1 MAIEK
6 MVLVT
11 LSGNVEEINVAALSC
26 AKLKAFHPEKAS
38 DLKEYT
44 KEYDFDENSSSDDF
58 ASEIKEIAEKYNIT
72 LGEQRQE
79 EYINE
84 KQESERKKQ
93 LISNFLRSNPYVELY
108 QCLLAISEMCNCKFK
123 YKYSESFDL
132 DTADLEE
139 RVTYLYN
146 EISVLFGA
154 KKELEKK
161 ENELSHIVSQMSHL
175 TGMDILL
182 DELFGCQMFK
192 VRFGYMPHES
202 YLKLKYY
209 QDKPFVCFSYDNDG
223 RYDWCLYM
231 VPRGVHKETDNI
243 FKALYF
249 ERIIVPGYDKS
260 EKFTADVVLQ
270 EAKEELSKVSAKIKE
285 LNVKIDSL
293 VKENLEFLQQA
304 YCKVKFLKKCLELKQ
319 YASVVKDRFY
329 LVGFVPRKSV
339 ALLEEMLVRTEVD
352 MIVKDAADED
362 RLQTPVKL
370 KNGQWFKAFE
380 SLMGMYGLPNYG
392 SFDPTKFFT
401 VVYMLLFGIMF
412 GDLGQGLVISLIGAL
427 LYKFKKVSLGK
438 VMAQI
443 GLCSAFFGFLYCS
456 VFGNEEILVPVHNKL
471 FGSNGPLI
479 AVGSSEMTLKILFA
493 AVVIGVVLLITS
505 IVLNI
510 ITNIRQGNWV
520 ETFFS
525 QKCIAGLV
533 FYCSLILLVVAKFI
547 PDFNVDVKLLVWL
560 GILLPIILI
569 FLKEFMAHSVREK
582 KFGVEDGIGNYILL
596 NAFELIEIAL
606 SFISNTLSFL
616 RIGGFILSHAGL
628 MLTISII
635 SRMFPNS
642 SVIIA
647 IFGNA
652 LVIALEGLIVGVQ
665 VLRLEFYELFSRFFD
680 GGGKQFEP
688 FGVEV

>member
-1 MAIEK
+1 MA
-6 MVLVT
+6 LVT

-44 KEYDFDENSSSDDF
+44 KEYDFDENNSSDDF

-93 LISNFLRSNPYVELY
+93 LISNFLRSNPYAELY

-132 DTADLEE
+132 DTADLEA
-139 RVTYLYN
+139 RVASLYN
-146 EISVLFGA
+146 EISMLFKA
-154 KKELEKK
+154 KKEREKK

-270 EAKEELSKVSAKIKE
+270 EAKEELSKVSAEIEE
-285 LNVKIDSL
+285 LNVKIEGL

-319 YASVVKDRFY
+319 YASVVRDRFY

-438 VMAQI
+438 VMAQV

-456 VFGNEEILVPVHNKL
+456 VFGNEEILVPMHNKL

-547 PDFNVDVKLLVWL
+547 PDFNIDIRLLVWF

-582 KFGVEDGIGNYILL
+582 KFAIEDGVGNYILL
-596 NAFELIEIAL
+596 NAFELMEIAL

>member
-1 MAIEK
+1 

-11 LSGNVEEINVAALSC
+11 LSGNIEEINVAALSC
-26 AKLKAFHPEKAS
+26 SKLKAFHPEKAS

-44 KEYDFDENSSSDDF
+44 KEYDFDENDSSADF

-72 LGEQRQE
+72 LGEQKQE
-79 EYINE
+79 EYIGE

-93 LISNFLRSNPYVELY
+93 LISNFLRSNPYAELY

-132 DTADLEE
+132 NTADLET
-139 RVTYLYN
+139 RVTSLYN
-146 EISVLFGA
+146 EISVLFEA
-154 KKELEKK
+154 KKEQEKQ

-209 QDKPFVCFSYDNDG
+209 EDKPFVCFSYDNDG

-270 EAKEELSKVSAKIKE
+270 EAKEELSKVSAEIKE
-285 LNVKIDSL
+285 LNVKIEGL
-293 VKENLEFLQQA
+293 VKENLGFLQQA

-319 YASVVKDRFY
+319 YASVVRDRFY

-339 ALLEEMLVRTEVD
+339 ALLEEMLVGTEVD

-370 KNGQWFKAFE
+370 KNGKWFKAFE

-412 GDLGQGLVISLIGAL
+412 GDLGQGLVISLIGTL

-471 FGSNGPLI
+471 FGSDGPLI

-547 PDFNVDVKLLVWL
+547 PDFNVDVKLLVWF

-582 KFGVEDGIGNYILL
+582 KFGVEDGVGNYILL

>member
-6 MVLVT
+6 MVLVS
-11 LSGNVEEINVAALSC
+11 LSGNVEKIDIAALNC

-44 KEYDFDENSSSDDF
+44 KEYDFDYNDGSDDF
-58 ASEIKEIAEKYNIT
+58 AYEIKEIAKKYNIS
-72 LGEQRQE
+72 LGEQKQE
-79 EYINE
+79 EYIDE
-84 KQESERKKQ
+84 QQGSERKKQ
-93 LISNFLRSNPYVELY
+93 LISNFLKSNPYAELY
-108 QCLLAISEMCNCKFK
+108 QCLLAISKMCGYTFK
-123 YKYSESFDL
+123 YEYSDSFDL
-132 DTADLEE
+132 NTADLEA
-139 RVTYLYN
+139 RVTSLYS
-146 EISVLFGA
+146 EMSALFET
-154 KKELEKK
+154 KKEREKK
-161 ENELSHIVSQMSHL
+161 KNELSHIVSQMSHL
-175 TGMDILL
+175 AGMDILL

-270 EAKEELSKVSAKIKE
+270 EAKEELSKVNAEIAELNAKIEALAKA
-285 LNVKIDSL
+285 NI
-293 VKENLEFLQQA
+293 EFLQQA

-319 YASVVKDRFY
+319 YASVVRDRFY
-329 LVGFVPRKSV
+329 LVGFVPQQK
-339 ALLEEMLVRTEVD
+339 AFLLEQMLAGTQINMV
-352 MIVKDAADED
+352 IKDAADEE

-370 KNGQWFKAFE
+370 KNGRWFKAFE

-412 GDLGQGLVISLIGAL
+412 GDLGQGLVISLIGTL
-427 LYKFKKVSLGK
+427 LYRFKKMSLGK
-438 VMAQI
+438 VMAQV
-443 GLCSAFFGFLYCS
+443 GLSSAFFGFLYCS
-456 VFGNEEILVPVHNKL
+456 VFGNEEVLVPVHNKL
-471 FGSNGPLI
+471 FGSDGPLI
-479 AVGSSEMTLKILFA
+479 AVGRSEMTLKILFA
-493 AVVIGVVLLITS
+493 AVV
-505 IVLNI
+505 
-510 ITNIRQGNWV
+510 
-520 ETFFS
+520 
-525 QKCIAGLV
+525 
-533 FYCSLILLVVAKFI
+533 KFT
-547 PDFNVDVKLLVWL
+547 PDFNINVRLLVWL
-560 GILLPIILI
+560 GIILPIILI
-569 FLKEFMAHSVREK
+569 FVKEFIAHSIREK
-582 KFGVEDGIGNYILL
+582 KIAVEDGAVNYILL
-596 NAFELIEIAL
+596 NAFELMEIVL

-647 IFGNA
+647 ILGNA

>member
-1 MAIEK
+1 

-11 LSGNVEEINVAALSC
+11 LSGNVEEINVAALNC
-26 AKLKAFHPEKAS
+26 AKIKAFHPEKAS

-44 KEYDFDENSSSDDF
+44 KEYDFDENSGSDDF

-93 LISNFLRSNPYVELY
+93 LISNFLRSNPYAELY

-139 RVTYLYN
+139 QVTYLYN

-285 LNVKIDSL
+285 LNVKIEGL

-319 YASVVKDRFY
+319 YASVVRDRFY

-339 ALLEEMLVRTEVD
+339 ALLEEMLAKTEVD

-471 FGSNGPLI
+471 FGSDGPLI
-479 AVGSSEMTLKILFA
+479 AVGSSEMTLKILFV

-547 PDFNVDVKLLVWL
+547 PDFNVDIKLLVWF

-569 FLKEFMAHSVREK
+569 FLKEFMAYSVREK
-582 KFGVEDGIGNYILL
+582 KFGVEDGVGNYILL

>member
-1 MAIEK
+1 

-11 LSGNVEEINVAALSC
+11 LSGSVEEINAAALSC

-44 KEYDFDENSSSDDF
+44 KEYDFDENDNSDDF
-58 ASEIKEIAEKYNIT
+58 AHEIKEIAEKYNIT
-72 LGEQRQE
+72 LGEQKQE
-79 EYINE
+79 KYINE

-93 LISNFLRSNPYVELY
+93 LISNFLRSNPYAELY
-108 QCLLAISEMCNCKFK
+108 QCLLAISEMCGCKFK

-132 DTADLEE
+132 NTADLEE
-139 RVTYLYN
+139 RVTSLYN
-146 EISVLFGA
+146 EISVLFEA

-270 EAKEELSKVSAKIKE
+270 EAKEELSRVSAEIKK
-285 LNVKIDSL
+285 LNVKIEAL
-293 VKENLEFLQQA
+293 VKGNLEFLQQA

-319 YASVVKDRFY
+319 YASVVRDRFY

-339 ALLEEMLVRTEVD
+339 ALLEEMLAETKID
-352 MIVKDAADED
+352 MIVKDAADEE

-370 KNGQWFKAFE
+370 KNGKWFKAFE

-412 GDLGQGLVISLIGAL
+412 GDLGQGLVISLIGTL

-471 FGSNGPLI
+471 FGSDGPLI

-505 IVLNI
+505 IVINI
-510 ITNIRQGNWV
+510 ITNIKQGNWV

-533 FYCSLILLVVAKFI
+533 FYCSLILLVVAKFT
-547 PDFNVDVKLLVWL
+547 PDFNVDVKLLVWF

-582 KFGVEDGIGNYILL
+582 KFGVEDGVGNYILL

-642 SVIIA
+642 SVVIA

>member
-1 MAIEK
+1 MA
-6 MVLVT
+6 LVS
-11 LSGNVEEINVAALSC
+11 LSGNVEKINVVALIC

-58 ASEIKEIAEKYNIT
+58 VSAIKEIAEKYNIT
-72 LGEQRQE
+72 LGEQKQE

-84 KQESERKKQ
+84 KQESERKKR
-93 LISNFLRSNPYVELY
+93 LISNFLRSNPYAELY
-108 QCLLAISEMCNCKFK
+108 QCLLAISEMCGCKFK
-123 YKYSESFDL
+123 YEYSDSFDL
-132 DTADLEE
+132 NTADLEA
-139 RVTYLYN
+139 RMASLYN
-146 EISVLFGA
+146 EISVLFKA

-249 ERIIVPGYDKS
+249 ERIMVPGYDKS
-260 EKFTADVVLQ
+260 EKFTADIVMQ
-270 EAKEELSKVSAKIKE
+270 ETKEELSKVCAEIKE
-285 LNVKIDSL
+285 LNAKIEAL
-293 VKENLEFLQQA
+293 ARENFEFLQQA

-319 YASVVKDRFY
+319 YASVVRDRFY

-339 ALLEEMLVRTEVD
+339 CLLENMLTGTEVD
-352 MIVKDAADED
+352 MIVKDAADEE

-370 KNGQWFKAFE
+370 KNGRWFKAFE

-412 GDLGQGLVISLIGAL
+412 GDLGQGLVISLIGTL

-456 VFGNEEILVPVHNKL
+456 VFGNEEVLVPVHNRL

-479 AVGSSEMTLKILFA
+479 AVGSSEMTLKILFI
-493 AVVIGVVLLITS
+493 AVIIGVVLLITS
-505 IVLNI
+505 IVINI
-510 ITNIRQGNWV
+510 VTNIKQGNWV

-533 FYCSLILLVVAKFI
+533 FYCSLILLIAAKFTL
-547 PDFNVDVKLLVWL
+547 DFNVDVKLLVWF
-560 GILLPIILI
+560 GIILPVILI

-582 KFGVEDGIGNYILL
+582 KFGVEDGVGNYILL

-688 FGVEV
+688 FGIEV

>member
-1 MAIEK
+1 MA
-6 MVLVT
+6 LVT

-44 KEYDFDENSSSDDF
+44 KEYDFDENNSSDDF

-93 LISNFLRSNPYVELY
+93 LISNFLRSNPYAELY

-132 DTADLEE
+132 DTADLEA
-139 RVTYLYN
+139 RVASLYN
-146 EISVLFGA
+146 EISMLFKA
-154 KKELEKK
+154 KKEREKK

-270 EAKEELSKVSAKIKE
+270 EAKEELSKVSAEIEE
-285 LNVKIDSL
+285 LNVKIEGL

-319 YASVVKDRFY
+319 YASVVRDRFY

-438 VMAQI
+438 VMAQV

-456 VFGNEEILVPVHNKL
+456 VFGNEEILVPMHNKL

-547 PDFNVDVKLLVWL
+547 PDFNIDIRLLVWF

-582 KFGVEDGIGNYILL
+582 KFAIEDGVGNYILL
-596 NAFELIEIAL
+596 NAFELMEIAL

-642 SVIIA
+642 GVIIA

>member
-1 MAIEK
+1 
-6 MVLVT
+6 MVLVA

-44 KEYDFDENSSSDDF
+44 KEYDFDENNSSDDF

-72 LGEQRQE
+72 LGEQGQE

-93 LISNFLRSNPYVELY
+93 LISNFLRSNPYAELY

-132 DTADLEE
+132 NTADLEE

-270 EAKEELSKVSAKIKE
+270 EAKEELSKVSAEIKKI
-285 LNVKIDSL
+285 NVKIEGL

-319 YASVVKDRFY
+319 YASVVRDRFY

-370 KNGQWFKAFE
+370 KNGKWFKAFE

-427 LYKFKKVSLGK
+427 LYRFKKMSLGK
-438 VMAQI
+438 VMVQI
-443 GLCSAFFGFLYCS
+443 GFCSAFFGFLYCS

-547 PDFNVDVKLLVWL
+547 PDFNVDVQLLVWL

-596 NAFELIEIAL
+596 NAFELIEITL

-665 VLRLEFYELFSRFFD
+665 VLRLEFYELFSCFFD

>member
-1 MAIEK
+1 

-11 LSGNVEEINVAALSC
+11 LSGNVEEINVAALNC

-72 LGEQRQE
+72 LGEQKQE

-93 LISNFLRSNPYVELY
+93 LISNFLRSNPYAELY

-132 DTADLEE
+132 NTADLEE
-139 RVTYLYN
+139 RVTSLYN

-270 EAKEELSKVSAKIKE
+270 EAKEELGKVSAEVKE
-285 LNVKIDSL
+285 INVKIEGL

-319 YASVVKDRFY
+319 YASVVRDRFY

-370 KNGQWFKAFE
+370 KNGKWFKAFE

-412 GDLGQGLVISLIGAL
+412 GDLGQGLVISLIGTL
-427 LYKFKKVSLGK
+427 LYRFKRVNLGK

-547 PDFNVDVKLLVWL
+547 PNFNVNVKLLVWL

-582 KFGVEDGIGNYILL
+582 KFGVEDGVGNYILL

-665 VLRLEFYELFSRFFD
+665 VLRLEFYELFSHFFD

>member
-1 MAIEK
+1 

-11 LSGNVEEINVAALSC
+11 LSGNIEEINVAALSC
-26 AKLKAFHPEKAS
+26 SKLKAFHPEKAS

-44 KEYDFDENSSSDDF
+44 KEYDFDENDSSADF

-79 EYINE
+79 EYIGE

-93 LISNFLRSNPYVELY
+93 LISNFLRSNPYAELY
-108 QCLLAISEMCNCKFK
+108 QCLLAINGMCNCKFK

-132 DTADLEE
+132 NIADLEA
-139 RVTYLYN
+139 RVTSLYN
-146 EISVLFGA
+146 EISMLFKA

-209 QDKPFVCFSYDNDG
+209 EDKPFVCFSYDNDG

-270 EAKEELSKVSAKIKE
+270 EAKEELSKVSAEIKE
-285 LNVKIDSL
+285 LNVKIEGL

-319 YASVVKDRFY
+319 YASVVRDRFY

-339 ALLEEMLVRTEVD
+339 ALLEEMLAQTEID

-370 KNGQWFKAFE
+370 KNGKWFKAFE

-412 GDLGQGLVISLIGAL
+412 GDLGQGLVISLIGTL

-471 FGSNGPLI
+471 FGSDGPLI

-547 PDFNVDVKLLVWL
+547 PDFNVDVELLVWL

-569 FLKEFMAHSVREK
+569 FLKEFMAHSVRKK
-582 KFGVEDGIGNYILL
+582 KFGVEDGVGNYILL

-635 SRMFPNS
+635 SQMFPNS

>member
-1 MAIEK
+1 
-6 MVLVT
+6 MVLVS
-11 LSGNVEEINVAALSC
+11 LSGNVEKIDIAALNC

-44 KEYDFDENSSSDDF
+44 KEYDFDYNDGSDDF
-58 ASEIKEIAEKYNIT
+58 AYEIKEIAKKYNIS
-72 LGEQRQE
+72 LGEQKQE
-79 EYINE
+79 EYIDE
-84 KQESERKKQ
+84 QQESERKKQ
-93 LISNFLRSNPYVELY
+93 LISNFLKSNPYAELY
-108 QCLLAISEMCNCKFK
+108 QCLLAISEMCGYTFK
-123 YKYSESFDL
+123 YEYSDSFDL
-132 DTADLEE
+132 NTADLEA
-139 RVTYLYN
+139 RVTSLYS
-146 EISVLFGA
+146 EMSALFET
-154 KKELEKK
+154 KKEREKK
-161 ENELSHIVSQMSHL
+161 KNELSHIVSQMSHL
-175 TGMDILL
+175 AGMDILL

-270 EAKEELSKVSAKIKE
+270 EAKEELSKVNAEIAELNAKIEALAKA
-285 LNVKIDSL
+285 NI
-293 VKENLEFLQQA
+293 EFLQQA

-319 YASVVKDRFY
+319 YASVVRDRFY
-329 LVGFVPRKSV
+329 LIGFVPQQK
-339 ALLEEMLVRTEVD
+339 AFLLEQMLAGTQINMV
-352 MIVKDAADED
+352 IKDAADEE

-370 KNGQWFKAFE
+370 KNGRWFKAFE

-412 GDLGQGLVISLIGAL
+412 GDLGQGLVISLIGTL
-427 LYKFKKVSLGK
+427 LYKFKKMSLGK
-438 VMAQI
+438 VMAQV
-443 GLCSAFFGFLYCS
+443 GLSSAFFGFLYCS
-456 VFGNEEILVPVHNKL
+456 VFGNEEVLVPVHNKL
-471 FGSNGPLI
+471 FGSDGPLI
-479 AVGSSEMTLKILFA
+479 AVGRSEMTLKILFA

-505 IVLNI
+505 IVINI
-510 ITNIRQGNWV
+510 ITNIKQGNWV
-520 ETFFS
+520 ETFLG

-533 FYCSLILLVVAKFI
+533 FYCSLVLLAVVKFT
-547 PDFNVDVKLLVWL
+547 PDFNINVRLLVWL
-560 GILLPIILI
+560 GIILPIILI
-569 FLKEFMAHSVREK
+569 FVKEFIAHSIREK
-582 KFGVEDGIGNYILL
+582 KFAVEDGAVSYILL
-596 NAFELIEIAL
+596 NAFELMEIVL

-647 IFGNA
+647 ILGNA

>member
-1 MAIEK
+1 

-93 LISNFLRSNPYVELY
+93 LISNFLRSNPYAELY

-339 ALLEEMLVRTEVD
+339 ALLEEMLAQTEID

-370 KNGQWFKAFE
+370 KNGKWFKAFE

-427 LYKFKKVSLGK
+427 LYRFKKMSLGK
-438 VMAQI
+438 VMVQI
-443 GLCSAFFGFLYCS
+443 GFCSAFFGFLYCS

>member
-1 MAIEK
+1 

-11 LSGNVEEINVAALSC
+11 LSGNIEEINVAALSC
-26 AKLKAFHPEKAS
+26 SKLKAFHPEKAS

-44 KEYDFDENSSSDDF
+44 KEYDFDENDSSADF

-72 LGEQRQE
+72 LGEQKQE
-79 EYINE
+79 EYIGE

-93 LISNFLRSNPYVELY
+93 LISNFLRSNPYAELY

-132 DTADLEE
+132 NTADLET
-139 RVTYLYN
+139 RVTSLYN
-146 EISVLFGA
+146 EISVLFKA

-209 QDKPFVCFSYDNDG
+209 EDKPFVCFSYDNDG

-270 EAKEELSKVSAKIKE
+270 EAKEELSKVSAEIKE
-285 LNVKIDSL
+285 LNVKIEGL
-293 VKENLEFLQQA
+293 VKENLGFLQQA

-319 YASVVKDRFY
+319 YASVVRDRFY

-339 ALLEEMLVRTEVD
+339 ALLEEMLVGTEVD

-370 KNGQWFKAFE
+370 KNGKWFKAFE

-412 GDLGQGLVISLIGAL
+412 GDLGQGLVISLIGTL

-471 FGSNGPLI
+471 FGSDGPLI

-547 PDFNVDVKLLVWL
+547 PDFNVDVKLLVWF

-582 KFGVEDGIGNYILL
+582 KFGVEDGVGNYILL

>member
-11 LSGNVEEINVAALSC
+11 LSGNIEEINVAALSC
-26 AKLKAFHPEKAS
+26 SKLKAFHPEKAS
-38 DLKEYT
+38 DLREYT
-44 KEYDFDENSSSDDF
+44 KEYDFDENDSYADF
-58 ASEIKEIAEKYNIT
+58 ASEIKGIAEKYNIT
-72 LGEQRQE
+72 LGEQKQE
-79 EYINE
+79 EYIGE

-93 LISNFLRSNPYVELY
+93 LISNFLRSNPYAELY

-132 DTADLEE
+132 NTADLEA
-139 RVTYLYN
+139 RVTALYN
-146 EISVLFGA
+146 EISVLFKA

-202 YLKLKYY
+202 CLKLKYY
-209 QDKPFVCFSYDNDG
+209 EDKPFVCFSYDNDG

-260 EKFTADVVLQ
+260 EKFTVDVVLQ
-270 EAKEELSKVSAKIKE
+270 EAKEELRKVSAEIKG
-285 LNVKIDSL
+285 LNVKIEGL
-293 VKENLEFLQQA
+293 AKGNLEFLQQA
-304 YCKVKFLKKCLELKQ
+304 YCKIKFLKKCLELKQ
-319 YASVVKDRFY
+319 YASVVRDRFY

-339 ALLEEMLVRTEVD
+339 VLLEEMLAQTAID

-370 KNGQWFKAFE
+370 KNGKWFKAFE
-380 SLMGMYGLPNYG
+380 SLMGMYGLPSYG

-412 GDLGQGLVISLIGAL
+412 GDLGQGLVISLIGTL

-471 FGSNGPLI
+471 FGSDGPLI

-493 AVVIGVVLLITS
+493 AVVIGVVLLINS

-547 PDFNVDVKLLVWL
+547 PDFDVNVKLLVWF
-560 GILLPIILI
+560 GILLPLILI
-569 FLKEFMAHSVREK
+569 FLKKFMTYSVREK
-582 KFGVEDGIGNYILL
+582 KFGVEDGVGNYILL
-596 NAFELIEIAL
+596 NTFELIEIAL

-665 VLRLEFYELFSRFFD
+665 VLRLEFYELFSRSFD

>member
-93 LISNFLRSNPYVELY
+93 LISNFLRSNPYAELY

-339 ALLEEMLVRTEVD
+339 ALLEEMLAQTEID

-370 KNGQWFKAFE
+370 KNGKWFKAFE

-427 LYKFKKVSLGK
+427 LYRFKKMSLGK
-438 VMAQI
+438 VMVQI
-443 GLCSAFFGFLYCS
+443 GFCSAFFGFLYCS

>member
-1 MAIEK
+1 

>member
-1 MAIEK
+1 

-11 LSGNVEEINVAALSC
+11 LSGNIEEINVAALSC
-26 AKLKAFHPEKAS
+26 SKLKAFHPEKAS

-44 KEYDFDENSSSDDF
+44 KEYDFDENDSSADF

-72 LGEQRQE
+72 LGEQKQE
-79 EYINE
+79 EYIGE

-93 LISNFLRSNPYVELY
+93 LISNFLRSNSYAELY

-132 DTADLEE
+132 NIADLEA
-139 RVTYLYN
+139 RVTSLYN
-146 EISVLFGA
+146 EISVLFKA

-209 QDKPFVCFSYDNDG
+209 EDKPFVCFSYDNDG

-270 EAKEELSKVSAKIKE
+270 EAKEELRKVSAEIKE
-285 LNVKIDSL
+285 LNVKIEGL

-319 YASVVKDRFY
+319 YASVVRDRFY

-339 ALLEEMLVRTEVD
+339 ALLEEMLAQTEID

-370 KNGQWFKAFE
+370 KNGKWFKAFE

-412 GDLGQGLVISLIGAL
+412 GDLGQGLVISLIGTL

-471 FGSNGPLI
+471 FGSDGPLI

-547 PDFNVDVKLLVWL
+547 PDFNVDIKLLVWF

-582 KFGVEDGIGNYILL
+582 KFGVEDGVGNYILL

>member
-1 MAIEK
+1 
-6 MVLVT
+6 MVLVS
-11 LSGNVEEINVAALSC
+11 LSGNVEKIDIAALNC

-44 KEYDFDENSSSDDF
+44 KEYDFDYNDGSDDF
-58 ASEIKEIAEKYNIT
+58 AYEIKEIAKKYNIS
-72 LGEQRQE
+72 LGEQKQE
-79 EYINE
+79 EYIDE
-84 KQESERKKQ
+84 QQGSERKKQ
-93 LISNFLRSNPYVELY
+93 LISNFLKSNPYAELY
-108 QCLLAISEMCNCKFK
+108 QCLLAISKMCGYTFK
-123 YKYSESFDL
+123 YEYSDSFDL
-132 DTADLEE
+132 NTADLEA
-139 RVTYLYN
+139 RVTSLYS
-146 EISVLFGA
+146 EMSALFET
-154 KKELEKK
+154 KKEREKK
-161 ENELSHIVSQMSHL
+161 KNELSHIVSQMSHL
-175 TGMDILL
+175 AGMDILL

-270 EAKEELSKVSAKIKE
+270 EAKEELSKVNAEIAELNAKIEALAKA
-285 LNVKIDSL
+285 NI
-293 VKENLEFLQQA
+293 EFLQQA

-319 YASVVKDRFY
+319 YASVVRDRFY
-329 LVGFVPRKSV
+329 LVGFVPQQK
-339 ALLEEMLVRTEVD
+339 AFLLEQMLAGTQINMV
-352 MIVKDAADED
+352 IKDAADEE

-370 KNGQWFKAFE
+370 KNGRWFKAFE

-412 GDLGQGLVISLIGAL
+412 GDLGQGLVISLIGTL
-427 LYKFKKVSLGK
+427 LYRFKKMSLGK
-438 VMAQI
+438 VMAQV
-443 GLCSAFFGFLYCS
+443 GLSSAFFGFLYCS
-456 VFGNEEILVPVHNKL
+456 VFGNEEVLVPVHNKL
-471 FGSNGPLI
+471 FGSDGPLI
-479 AVGSSEMTLKILFA
+479 AVGRSEMTLKILFA
-493 AVVIGVVLLITS
+493 AVV
-505 IVLNI
+505 
-510 ITNIRQGNWV
+510 
-520 ETFFS
+520 
-525 QKCIAGLV
+525 
-533 FYCSLILLVVAKFI
+533 KFT
-547 PDFNVDVKLLVWL
+547 PDFNINVRLLVWL
-560 GILLPIILI
+560 GIILPIILI
-569 FLKEFMAHSVREK
+569 FVKEFIAHSIREK
-582 KFGVEDGIGNYILL
+582 KIAVEDGAVNYILL
-596 NAFELIEIAL
+596 NAFELMEIVL

-647 IFGNA
+647 ILGNA